1 MRARIYK
8 PAKTAMQSGRG
19 KTGEWMLEPELL
31 TPRTPDPLMG
41 WASAGDTFTE
51 LRDRLRFKSAEE
63 AAAFAKKQGWDY
75 TVVLPKERKITPR
88 NYLDNFKWTKP
99 DNDTDAR

>member
-8 PAKTAMQSGRG
+8 PAKTAMQSGRA
-19 KTGEWMLEPELL
+19 KTEEWVLEPELL

-41 WASAGDTFTE
+41 WISAGDTFTE
-51 LRDRLRFKSAEE
+51 LRDRLRFKTAEE

-75 TVVLPKERKITPR
+75 TVVLPHRRKVTPR

-99 DNDTDAR
+99 GNDTDAR